1 MRFGWCVFPLLLGVA
16 LASPAF
22 ADPPTLDPAAEARRT
37 ALFEE
42 GRKLHLNGKHAEA
55 VVKLQQ
61 VVALRKSPQAL
72 RALGLAE
79 QDAGKVIAAR
89 SRFEEALRLATESG
103 LTSEIEPAKR
113 ALEQVAKVVAR
124 VRVKLPA
131 EAVDASLKIDGV
143 GLVLKDGTVD
153 VDPGS
158 HTLTAE
164 GPGLR
169 PFAQTVVVAAGRTEE
184 VDVKLV
190 PDGTRGSIRRPI
202 GIVVT
207 GVGAAGLVAG
217 AVTGILAI
225 GAHDDLSKTC
235 AAGLCP
241 DGDAA
246 KIDAY
251 HTLGTV
257 STVSLV
263 AGGVLAATGA
273 VLWITA
279 PRAGGPSAARR
290 ITPLVGA
297 GTAGVR
303 GTF

>member
-1 MRFGWCVFPLLLGVA
+1 MRFGWCVFPLLLGIA
-16 LASPAF
+16 LATPAF
-22 ADPPTLDPAAEARRT
+22 ADPPALDPAAEAKRT

-42 GRKLHLNGKHAEA
+42 GRKLHLDGKHAEA

-89 SRFEEALRLATESG
+89 SHFEEALRLATDTG
-103 LTSEIEPAKR
+103 PATEIEPAKK
-113 ALEQVAKVVAR
+113 ALEQVAKVVAH
-124 VRVKLPA
+124 VRVTLPA
-131 EAVDASLKIDGV
+131 EAVDASLKIDGED
-143 GLVLKDGTVD
+143 LVLKDGAVD

-164 GPGLR
+164 GPGIR
-169 PFAQTVVVAAGRTEE
+169 PYSESVVVAAGRTAELE
-184 VDVKLV
+184 VKIVA
-190 PDGTRGSIRRPI
+190 DGTRGAFRRPL
-202 GIVVT
+202 GIVVA

-241 DGDAA
+241 DSDAA

-251 HTLGTV
+251 HTLGMV

-263 AGGVLAATGA
+263 AGGVLAATGT
-273 VLWITA
+273 VLWLTA
-279 PRAGGPSAARR
+279 PRANGSPAARR
-290 ITPLVGA
+290 IAPFVGA
-297 GTAGVR
+297 GTVGVR

>member
-1 MRFGWCVFPLLLGVA
+1 MRFGCVFPLLLSLSLSA
-16 LASPAF
+16 PAF
-22 ADPPTLDPAAEARRT
+22 ADPPALDPATEAKRT
-37 ALFEE
+37 ALFED
-42 GRKLHLNGKHAEA
+42 GRKLHLAGKHAEA

-79 QDAGKVIAAR
+79 QDAGKVLAAR
-89 SRFEEALRLATESG
+89 SHFEEALRIAKDTG
-103 LTSEIEPAKR
+103 PASEIDPAKK
-113 ALEQVAKVVAR
+113 ALEMVGALVGH
-124 VRVKLPA
+124 VRVTLPA
-131 EAVDASLKIDGV
+131 EAVDAALRIDG
-143 GLVLKDGTVD
+143 GSLVLKDGAVD

-158 HTLTAE
+158 HTITAE
-164 GPGLR
+164 GAGMQ
-169 PFAQTVVVAAGRTEE
+169 PFSRTVDVAAGGTAD

-190 PDGTRGSIRRPI
+190 ADGARGSIRRPL

-225 GAHDDLSKTC
+225 GAHDDLAKGC

-246 KIDAY
+246 KIDSY
-251 HTLGTV
+251 HLLGTV
-257 STVSLV
+257 ATVSLV
-263 AGGVLAATGA
+263 AGGALAATGA
-273 VLWITA
+273 VLWWTA
-279 PRAGGPSAARR
+279 PKATEPRSSVRV
-290 ITPLVGA
+290 TPFLGA
-297 GTAGVR
+297 GTVGVR